1 MNRLAYYRH
10 LSAPTG
16 ENKMTEAEQ
25 IKQLREALKALVQL
39 HQSWDKG
46 TAYVPVSFMQKNN
59 AAIKAAREALRNS
72 EIA

>member
-1 MNRLAYYRH
+1 
-10 LSAPTG
+10 
-16 ENKMTEAEQ
+16 MTEAEQ
-25 IKQLREALKALVQL
+25 IKQLREALETMVKL

-46 TAYVPVSFMQKNN
+46 TAYIPVSFMHKNN